1 MHSLLAKGL
10 IGLLLVVL
18 AAVTISF
25 GTVILQTYREYRHLQ
40 TRESALRV
48 ELQALRREQAQRE
61 EYLRLMLEDPSF
73 LERVVRE
80 KLGYVRPDETVFLF
94 DDPRRSN

>member
-1 MHSLLAKGL
+1 MRSLLAKGL

-18 AAVTISF
+18 LAVTISF
-25 GTVILQTYREYRHLQ
+25 GTVLLQTYREYRHLER
-40 TRESALRV
+40 REAS
-48 ELQALRREQAQRE
+48 LQADLDFLRQDQQRQE
-61 EYLRLMLEDPSF
+61 EYLRLMLEDPDF

-94 DDPRRSN
+94 DQTRRP